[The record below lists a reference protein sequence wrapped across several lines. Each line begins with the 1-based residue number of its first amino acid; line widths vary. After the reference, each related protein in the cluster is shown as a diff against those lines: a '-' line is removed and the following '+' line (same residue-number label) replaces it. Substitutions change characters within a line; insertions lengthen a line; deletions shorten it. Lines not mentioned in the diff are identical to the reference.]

1 MKSRTRAML
10 DKSIAAMIS
19 AIEIYN
25 KPDFNYREETF
36 SVLCINA
43 WELLLKAK
51 VLQLS
56 GNQVNSLYVWEHRQL
71 KNGGKSKKRFIKSNR
86 AGNPM
91 SVSLYEAHRIVT
103 EDYGVRISAA
113 VKDNIVTLAEVRDN
127 SIHFIND
134 DLSLAV
140 KVQEI
145 GTASLQNYLRLIQ
158 EWFGPV
164 LDKYNFYLMPM
175 AFFRGFDSVNGETLN
190 ASEKKLLKYIKSVE
204 KNYDGENLTDYNLS
218 LRIDVNFK
226 KVKSGS
232 GIPIQI
238 SNDAKAPIVRLA
250 EEEIMDKYPWD
261 YDVLTTRLKV
271 RYENFKVNNQYHR
284 IRKPLETDEKY
295 CRKRLYNPSNAKS
308 GSKSFFNPNVF
319 KEFDKH
325 YTKKN

>member
-1 MKSRTRAML
+1 MKSRARSML
-10 DKSIAAMIS
+10 DKSVAAMLS

-43 WELLLKAK
+43 WELLFKAK
-51 VLQLS
+51 VLQLAR
-56 GNQVNSLYVWEHRQL
+56 NQVTSLYVWEHRQL
-71 KNGGKSKKRFIKSNR
+71 KAGGKSKKKYIKNNR
-86 AGNPM
+86 AGNPL
-91 SVSLYEAHRIVT
+91 SVSLFEAHRIIT
-103 EDYGVRISAA
+103 EDYGVKVNKA
-113 VKDNIVTLAEVRDN
+113 VKNNITALAEIRDN

-134 DLSLAV
+134 DLSLAI

-145 GTASLQNYLRLIQ
+145 GTASLQNYLHLVQ

-190 ASEKKLLKYIKSVE
+190 ASEKNLLQYINRIE
-204 KNYDGENLTDYNLS
+204 KEYDDEALSDYNLS

-232 GIPIQI
+232 GIPVQLT
-238 SNDAKAPIVRLA
+238 NDAKAPVIRLA

-261 YDVLTTRLKV
+261 YDVLTTRLKR
-271 RYENFKVNNQYHR
+271 RYSDFKANGKYHG
-284 IRKPLETDEKY
+284 IRKSLEGNEKY
-295 CRKRLYNPSNAKS
+295 CHKRLYNPSNPKS
-308 GSKSFFNPNVF
+308 GSKVFFNPNIL
-319 KEFDKH
+319 KEFDDY
-325 YTKKN
+325 YTKKS

>member
-1 MKSRTRAML
+1 MKSRARTML
-10 DKSIAAMIS
+10 DKSIAAMLS

-25 KPDFNYREETF
+25 KPDFNYRAETF
-36 SVLCINA
+36 SVLCINS
-43 WELLLKAK
+43 WELLFKAK
-51 VLQLS
+51 VLQLAR
-56 GNQVNSLYVWEHRQL
+56 NQVTSLYVWEHRQL
-71 KNGGKSKKRFIKSNR
+71 KTGKKSKKRYIKTNR

-91 SVSLYEAHRIVT
+91 SVSLFEAHRIII
-103 EDYGVRISAA
+103 EDYGVKVNKA
-113 VKDNIVTLAEVRDN
+113 VKTNIAALTEIRDN

-134 DLSLAV
+134 DLTLAI

-145 GTASLQNYLRLIQ
+145 GTASLQNYLHLVQ

-190 ASEKKLLKYIKSVE
+190 ASEKKILEYIDSIE
-204 KNYDGENLTDYNLS
+204 KEYDDESLSDYNLS

-232 GIPIQI
+232 GVPIQI
-238 SNDAKAPIVRLA
+238 TNDAKAPVVRLA

-261 YDVLTTRLKV
+261 YDVLTTRLKK
-271 RYENFKVNNQYHR
+271 RYSDFKANADYHR
-284 IRKPLETDEKY
+284 IRKSHEDNEKY
-295 CRKRLYNPSNAKS
+295 CHKRLYNPSNPDS
-308 GSKSFFNPNVF
+308 GSKVFFNPNIL

-325 YTKKN
+325 YTKKS

>member
-1 MKSRTRAML
+1 MRSRARSML
-10 DKSIAAMIS
+10 DKSIAAMLS

-43 WELLLKAK
+43 WELLFKAK
-51 VLQLS
+51 VLQLAR
-56 GNQVNSLYVWEHRQL
+56 NQVTSLYVWEYRQL
-71 KNGGKSKKRFIKSNR
+71 KSGQKSKKKYIKNNR

-91 SVSLYEAHRIVT
+91 SVSLFEAHRIIT
-103 EDYGVRISAA
+103 EDYGVKVNKA
-113 VKDNIVTLAEVRDN
+113 VRTNITALAEIRDN

-134 DLSLAV
+134 DLSLSI

-145 GTASLQNYLRLIQ
+145 GTASLQNYLHLVQ

-175 AFFRGFDSVNGETLN
+175 AFFRSFDSVNGETLN
-190 ASEKKLLKYIKSVE
+190 ASEKNLLQYINGIE
-204 KNYDGENLTDYNLS
+204 KEYDDEALSDYNLS

-232 GIPIQI
+232 GIPIQLT
-238 SNDAKAPIVRLA
+238 SDAKAPVVRLA

-261 YDVLTTRLKV
+261 YDVLTTRLQK
-271 RYENFKVNNQYHR
+271 RYSDFKANGKYHS
-284 IRKPLETDEKY
+284 IRKSLEDNEKY
-295 CRKRLYNPSNAKS
+295 CHKRLYNPSNPNS
-308 GSKSFFNPNVF
+308 GSKVFFNPNIL
-319 KEFDKH
+319 KEFDNH

>member
-1 MKSRTRAML
+1 MKSRARSML
-10 DKSIAAMIS
+10 DKSIAAMLS

-51 VLQLS
+51 VLQLAR
-56 GNQVNSLYVWEHRQL
+56 NQVTSLYVWEYREL
-71 KNGGKSKKRFIKSNR
+71 KAGGKSKKKYIKNNR

-91 SVSLYEAHRIVT
+91 SVSLFEAHRIIT
-103 EDYGVRISAA
+103 EEYGVKINNA
-113 VKDNIVTLAEVRDN
+113 VKTNIATLAEIRDN

-134 DLSLAV
+134 DLSLSI

-145 GTASLQNYLRLIQ
+145 GTASLQNYLHLVQ

-190 ASEKKLLKYIKSVE
+190 ASEKNLLKYIKSVE
-204 KNYDGENLTDYNLS
+204 KEYDNEALSDYNLS

-232 GIPIQI
+232 GIPVQI
-238 SNDAKAPIVRLA
+238 TNDAKAPVVRLA

-261 YDVLTTRLKV
+261 YDVLTTRLKK
-271 RYENFKVNNQYHR
+271 RYSDFKANAEYHS
-284 IRKPLETDEKY
+284 IRKSHENNEKY
-295 CRKRLYNPSNAKS
+295 CHQRLYNPSNPNS
-308 GSKSFFNPNVF
+308 GSKAYFNPNIL

-325 YTKKN
+325 YTKQS

>member
-1 MKSRTRAML
+1 MKSRARAML
-10 DKSIAAMIS
+10 EKSIAAMVS

-25 KPDFNYREETF
+25 KPDFSYREETF

-56 GNQVNSLYVWEHRQL
+56 GNQINSLYVWEQRNL
-71 KNGGKSKKRFIKSNR
+71 KGGGKSKKKYIKNNR

-91 SVSLYEAHRIVT
+91 SVSLYEAYRIIV
-103 EDYGVRISAA
+103 EDYGVKINGV
-113 VKDNIVTLAEVRDN
+113 VKDNISTLAEVRDN

-134 DLSLAV
+134 DLSLSI
-140 KVQEI
+140 KVQEV
-145 GTASLQNYLRLIQ
+145 GTASLQNYLHLIQ

-175 AFFRGFDSVNGETLN
+175 AFFRGFDSVNGESLN
-190 ASEKKLLKYIKSVE
+190 ASEKNLLKYIKSIE
-204 KNYDGENLTDYNLS
+204 KGYDEDELSDYNMS
-218 LRIDVNFK
+218 LRIDVNLK

-232 GIPIQI
+232 AIPIQLT
-238 SNDAKAPIVRLA
+238 NDAKAPVIRMA

-261 YDVLTTRLKV
+261 YNVLTTRLKK
-271 RYENFKVNNQYHR
+271 RYSDFKVNSDYHT
-284 IRKPLETDEKY
+284 IRKGLEGNEKY
-295 CRKRLYNPSNAKS
+295 CRKRLYNPSNPKS
-308 GSKSFFNPNVF
+308 GSKSFFNTNVL

-325 YTKKN
+325 YTKVS

>member
-1 MKSRTRAML
+1 ML
-10 DKSIAAMIS
+10 DKSIAAMLS

-51 VLQLS
+51 VLQLAR
-56 GNQVNSLYVWEHRQL
+56 NQVTSLYVWEYREL
-71 KNGGKSKKRFIKSNR
+71 KAGGKSKKKYIKQNR

-91 SVSLYEAHRIVT
+91 SASLFEAHRIIT
-103 EDYGVRISAA
+103 EEYGVKVNNA
-113 VKDNIVTLAEVRDN
+113 VKTNISTLAEIRDN

-134 DLSLAV
+134 DLSLSI

-145 GTASLQNYLRLIQ
+145 GTASLQNYLHLAQ

-190 ASEKKLLKYIKSVE
+190 SSEKNLLKYIRSVE
-204 KNYDGENLTDYNLS
+204 KQYDNEAISDYNLS

-226 KVKSGS
+226 KVKSGF
-232 GIPIQI
+232 GIPVQI
-238 SNDAKAPIVRLA
+238 TNDAKAPVVRFA

-261 YDVLTTRLKV
+261 YDVLTTRLKK
-271 RYENFKVNNQYHR
+271 RYSDFKANGQYHQ
-284 IRKPLETDEKY
+284 IRKAFEGNEKY
-295 CRKRLYNPSNAKS
+295 RHQRLYNPSNPNS
-308 GSKSFFNPNVF
+308 GSKAFFNPNILN
-319 KEFDKH
+319 EFDKH
-325 YTKKN
+325 YTKTS

>member
-1 MKSRTRAML
+1 MRSRARSML
-10 DKSIAAMIS
+10 DKSIAAMLS

-51 VLQLS
+51 VLQLAR
-56 GNQVNSLYVWEHRQL
+56 NQVTSLYVWEYRQL
-71 KNGGKSKKRFIKSNR
+71 KSGQKSKKKYIKNNR

-91 SVSLYEAHRIVT
+91 SVSLFEAHRIIT
-103 EDYGVRISAA
+103 EDYGVKVNKA
-113 VKDNIVTLAEVRDN
+113 VKTNITALTEIRDN

-134 DLSLAV
+134 DLSLSI

-145 GTASLQNYLRLIQ
+145 GTASLQNYLHLVQ

-175 AFFRGFDSVNGETLN
+175 AFFRSFDSVNGETLN
-190 ASEKKLLKYIKSVE
+190 ASEKNLLQYINGIE
-204 KNYDGENLTDYNLS
+204 KEYDNEALSDYNLS

-232 GIPIQI
+232 GIPIQLT
-238 SNDAKAPIVRLA
+238 NDAKAPVVRLA

-261 YDVLTTRLKV
+261 YDVLTTRLQK
-271 RYENFKVNNQYHR
+271 RYSDFKANGKYHS
-284 IRKPLETDEKY
+284 IRKSLEDNEKY
-295 CRKRLYNPSNAKS
+295 CHKRLYNPSNPNS
-308 GSKSFFNPNVF
+308 GSKVFFNPNIL
-319 KEFDKH
+319 KEFDNH
-325 YTKKN
+325 YTKKS

>member
-1 MKSRTRAML
+1 MKSRARAML
-10 DKSIAAMIS
+10 DKSIAAMLS

-36 SVLCINA
+36 SVLCINS

-51 VLQLS
+51 VLQLA
-56 GNQVNSLYVWEHRQL
+56 GNQVTSLYVWEHREL
-71 KNGGKSKKRFIKSNR
+71 KFGGKSKKKYIKQNR

-91 SVSLYEAHRIVT
+91 SVSLYEAHRIIT
-103 EDYGVRISAA
+103 EEYGVKINNA
-113 VKDNIVTLAEVRDN
+113 VKTNISTLAEIRDN

-134 DLSLAV
+134 DLSLSI

-145 GTASLQNYLRLIQ
+145 GTASLQNYLHLVQ

-190 ASEKKLLKYIKSVE
+190 AAEKNLLKYIKSIE
-204 KNYDGENLTDYNLS
+204 KDYDNEAIADYNLS
-218 LRIDVNFK
+218 LRIDVNFR
-226 KVKSGS
+226 KVKSGT
-232 GIPIQI
+232 GIPVQI
-238 SNDAKAPIVRLA
+238 TNDAKAPVFRFA

-261 YDVLTTRLKV
+261 YDVLTTRLKK
-271 RYENFKVNNQYHR
+271 RYTDFKANGQYHH
-284 IRKPLETDEKY
+284 IRKALEGDEKY
-295 CRKRLYNPSNAKS
+295 CRQRLYNPSNPSS
-308 GSKSFFNPNVF
+308 GSKAFFNSNVL

-325 YTKKN
+325 YTRQS

>member
-51 VLQLS
+51 VLQLAQ
-56 GNQVNSLYVWEHRQL
+56 NQVTSLYVRENRQL
-71 KNGGKSKKRFIKSNR
+71 KGGGKSKKKFIKNNR
-86 AGNPM
+86 SGNPM
-91 SVSLYEAHRIVT
+91 SVSLYEAHRIIT
-103 EDYGVRISAA
+103 EDYGVKIGSV
-113 VKDNIVTLAEVRDN
+113 VKENITTLAEIRDN

-134 DLSLAV
+134 DLSLSI
-140 KVQEI
+140 KVQEV
-145 GTASLQNYLRLIQ
+145 GTASLQNYLHLVQ

-164 LDKYNFYLMPM
+164 LDQYNFYLMPM

-190 ASEKKLLKYIKSVE
+190 ASEKKLLEYIKNVE
-204 KNYDGENLTDYNLS
+204 KNYDDEALSDYNLS

-226 KVKSGS
+226 KVKSGE

-238 SNDAKAPIVRLA
+238 TNDTKAPVVRIA

-261 YDVLTTRLKV
+261 YDVLTTRLQK
-271 RYENFKVNNQYHR
+271 RYSDFKVNNTYHK
-284 IRKPLETDEKY
+284 IRKTLEKNEKL
-295 CRKRLYNPSNAKS
+295 CHQRFYNPSNPNS
-308 GSKSFFNPNVF
+308 GSKSYFNPNIL
-319 KEFDKH
+319 KEFDVH
-325 YTKKN
+325 YTKKG

>member
-1 MKSRTRAML
+1 MKSRARAML
-10 DKSIAAMIS
+10 DKSIAAMLS

-56 GNQVNSLYVWEHRQL
+56 RNQITSLYIWEHREL
-71 KNGGKSKKRFIKSNR
+71 KAGGKSKKKYIKTNR
-86 AGNPM
+86 AENPM
-91 SVSLYEAHRIVT
+91 SVNLYEAYRIIT
-103 EDYGVRISAA
+103 EEYGVKINNT
-113 VKDNIVTLAEVRDN
+113 VKTNIVTLAEIRDN

-134 DLSLAV
+134 DLSLSI

-145 GTASLQNYLRLIQ
+145 GTASLQNYLHLVQ

-190 ASEKKLLKYIKSVE
+190 AAEKNLLKYIKSVE
-204 KNYDGENLTDYNLS
+204 KEYDNEALSDYNLS

-226 KVKSGS
+226 KVKSGT

-238 SNDAKAPIVRLA
+238 TNDVKAPVVRLA

-261 YDVLTTRLKV
+261 YDVLTTRLKK
-271 RYENFKVNNQYHR
+271 RYSDFKANGKYHQ
-284 IRKPLETDEKY
+284 IRKALEGNGKY
-295 CRKRLYNPSNAKS
+295 CHQRLYNPSNPNS
-308 GSKSFFNPNVF
+308 GSKAYFNPNIL

-325 YTKKN
+325 YTKQS

>member
-1 MKSRTRAML
+1 ML
-10 DKSIAAMIS
+10 DKSIAAMLS

-43 WELLLKAK
+43 WELLFKAK
-51 VLQLS
+51 VLQLAR
-56 GNQVNSLYVWEHRQL
+56 NQVTSLYVWEYRQL
-71 KNGGKSKKRFIKSNR
+71 KSGQKSKKKYIKNNR

-91 SVSLYEAHRIVT
+91 SVSLFEAHRIIT
-103 EDYGVRISAA
+103 EDYGVKVNKA
-113 VKDNIVTLAEVRDN
+113 VRTNITALAEIRDN

-134 DLSLAV
+134 DLSLSI

-145 GTASLQNYLRLIQ
+145 GTASLQNYLHLVQ

-175 AFFRGFDSVNGETLN
+175 AFFRSFDSVNGETLN
-190 ASEKKLLKYIKSVE
+190 ASEKNLLQYINGIE
-204 KNYDGENLTDYNLS
+204 KEYDDEALSDYNLS

-232 GIPIQI
+232 GIPIQLT
-238 SNDAKAPIVRLA
+238 SDAKAPVVRLA

-261 YDVLTTRLKV
+261 YDVLTTRLQK
-271 RYENFKVNNQYHR
+271 RYSDFKANGKYHS
-284 IRKPLETDEKY
+284 IRKSLEDNEKY
-295 CRKRLYNPSNAKS
+295 CHKRLYNPSNPNS
-308 GSKSFFNPNVF
+308 GSKVFFNPNIL
-319 KEFDKH
+319 KEFDNH

>member
-1 MKSRTRAML
+1 MKSRARAML
-10 DKSIAAMIS
+10 DKSIAAMLS

-25 KPDFNYREETF
+25 KPDFSYREETF

-51 VLQLS
+51 VLQLAQNKVS
-56 GNQVNSLYVWEHRQL
+56 SLYIWEYREL
-71 KNGGKSKKRFIKSNR
+71 KGGQKSKKKYKKTNR

-91 SVSLYEAHRIVT
+91 SVSLYEAHRIIID
-103 EDYGVRISAA
+103 DYGVKINSA
-113 VKDNIVTLAEVRDN
+113 VKTNISTLAEIRDN

-134 DLSLAV
+134 DLSLSI

-145 GTASLQNYLRLIQ
+145 GAASLQNYLHLVQ

-190 ASEKKLLKYIKSVE
+190 ASEKKLLQYIKSVE
-204 KNYDGENLTDYNLS
+204 KGYDKEALSDYNLS

-226 KVKSGS
+226 KVKSGA
-232 GIPIQI
+232 GIPVQVT
-238 SNDAKAPIVRLA
+238 NDAKAPLVRIA

-261 YDVLTTRLKV
+261 YDVLTTRLKK
-271 RYENFKVNNQYHR
+271 RYSDFKANAKYHK
-284 IRKPLETDEKY
+284 IRKDLEGNEKY
-295 CRKRLYNPSNAKS
+295 CHQRLYNPSNPKS
-308 GSKSFFNPNVF
+308 GSKSFYNPNIL
-319 KEFDKH
+319 KAFDEH
-325 YTKKN
+325 YAK